1 MEVDGRMQV
10 DKREDK
16 GEEKSREEKHDTSLI
31 RIIYGKKGQESY
43 VRTYLKSPRVED

>member
-1 MEVDGRMQV
+1 MQI
-10 DKREDK
+10 DEREEK

-31 RIIYGKKGQESY
+31 RIIHGKSGQESY